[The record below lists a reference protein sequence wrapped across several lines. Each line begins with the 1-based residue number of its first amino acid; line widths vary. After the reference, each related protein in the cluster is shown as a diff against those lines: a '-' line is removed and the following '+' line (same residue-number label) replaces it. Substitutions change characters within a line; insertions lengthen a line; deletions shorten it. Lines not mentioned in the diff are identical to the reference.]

1 MTRVFFSYPF
11 FFSLI
16 LGVLTVA
23 GFAPVEFFP
32 LPLVTLA
39 LLFLQWHRADTP
51 RQAALSGFAW
61 GMGLYL
67 VGVSWVYVSL
77 HDVGGMAMLLAAL
90 AALLLAAYLSLFPA
104 IVAYVFKRFS
114 SAETWPDMLL
124 LAGLWLLSEWLRG
137 YLFTGFPWLAIG
149 YSQTPPSPLAGYA
162 PLIGVYGV
170 GFVLVLLSAMFA
182 FGWRRRGAMAAATV
196 IVVGGIGLH
205 AIRWTQPFAVPITVS
220 LIQGNIPQSLKW
232 DPTRLDLSL
241 RSYQRLAEEHPA
253 QLVVLPET
261 AIPLL
266 FDQIPHDYLM
276 RLAREGNLLLGTLMP
291 TSDDGYVNGA
301 MAMDKGGPIGMY
313 AKTHLVPFGE
323 YVPPGFAWFFDWVRI
338 PMTDFSTGQKVQP
351 PLDIAGQKVGVNIC
365 FEDLFGEQIIRALPE
380 ATLLIN
386 LSNTAWFGHSL
397 AQPQHLQIARM
408 RAMETGRPMLRATN
422 TGMTA
427 SISPDGTVL
436 ALLPEFVADGLT
448 VTVQGYSGATPFVC
462 FGNLSGL
469 LLAAAAILP
478 TIAFRRRRR

>member
-1 MTRVFFSYPF
+1 VTTRFFSYPF
-11 FFSLI
+11 FLSLA
-16 LGVLTVA
+16 LGAMTVA
-23 GFAPVEFFP
+23 GFAPIEFFS
-32 LPLVTLA
+32 LPLVA
-39 LLFLQWHRADTP
+39 LVILFRQWRRVDTP
-51 RQAALSGFAW
+51 RKAALSGFAW
-61 GMGLYL
+61 GLGFYL
-67 VGVSWVYVSL
+67 AGVSWIYVSL
-77 HDVGGMAMLLAAL
+77 HDVGGMAMPLAAL
-90 AALLLAAYLSLFPA
+90 ATLLLAAYLSLFPA
-104 IVAYVFKRFS
+104 IVAYTFKRFS
-114 SAETWPDMLL
+114 SNEAWRDMWL

-137 YLFTGFPWLAIG
+137 CLFTGFPWLALG

-170 GFVLVLLSAMFA
+170 GFILVLIAAMLA
-182 FGWRRRGAMAAATV
+182 FSWRRRRAMVAAVLMLAAGA
-196 IVVGGIGLH
+196 GLH
-205 AIRWTQPFAVPITVS
+205 SIRWTQPIAGPITVS

-241 RSYQRLAEEHPA
+241 RGYQRLAEEHPA
-253 QLVVLPET
+253 RLVVLPET

-266 FDQIPHDYLM
+266 FDQIPRDYLL
-276 RLAREGNLLLGTLMP
+276 RLTRESNLLLGTVMR
-291 TSDDGYVNGA
+291 TSDDGYANGA
-301 MAMDKGGPIGMY
+301 VSMDMSGPIGMY

-323 YVPPGFAWFFDWVRI
+323 YVPPGFSWFFDWVRI
-338 PMTDFSTGQKVQP
+338 PMTDFSAGRNIQA

-427 SISPDGTVL
+427 SIAPDGTVL
-436 ALLPEFVADGLT
+436 AVLPEFVAGGLT
-448 VTVQGYSGATPFVC
+448 VTVQGYRGATPFVLL
-462 FGNLSGL
+462 GNFSGL
-469 LLAAAAILP
+469 LLAIASILP
-478 TIAFRRRRR
+478 TIIFRRRKI